1 MAQSAKTWLRVLA
14 PMLVSVGGLVMLR
27 FLGPDFIDQKH
38 IAAVLEPFGKA
49 APLAYIAFLAVRPI
63 TLLPGQLLTAVG
75 GMMFGTLAATL
86 YSLTGSFLSAML
98 LFGVARK
105 LGTGPMKRLAGGK
118 YPALAR
124 AAKRH
129 DFLFALL
136 ACINPLCPTD
146 VMLVAAAASGARLW
160 PSLAGVML
168 GTIPGTFLTAQ
179 FGSGLAQGR
188 TVMTLV
194 SAVGLA
200 VSLVLG
206 VFIGR
211 RFYKE
216 INEAPE
222 EDPDAPAHASGPPEA
237 EGPLAPVRP
246 GSSKQDSGVP
256 ATW

>member
-1 MAQSAKTWLRVLA
+1 MAQSAKNWLRILA
-14 PMLVSVGGLVMLR
+14 PMLLSVGGLVMLR
-27 FLGPDFIDQKH
+27 LLGPDFIDQKH

-49 APLAYIAFLAVRPI
+49 APLAYIAFLAIRPI

-105 LGTGPMKRLAGGK
+105 LGTRLMKRLAGGK
-118 YPALAR
+118 YPAIAR

-136 ACINPLCPTD
+136 SCINPLFPTD

-160 PSLAGVML
+160 PSLAGIML

-188 TVMTLV
+188 TVMTVV
-194 SAVGLA
+194 SAVGLV
-200 VSLVLG
+200 VSLVIG

-216 INEAPE
+216 INDAPV
-222 EDPDAPAHASGPPEA
+222 EDPEQPASNASGVPADELS
-237 EGPLAPVRP
+237 LARVRP
-246 GSSKQDSGVP
+246 GPSKQDGVP

>member
-14 PMLVSVGGLVMLR
+14 PMLASVGGLLMLR
-27 FLGPDFIDQKH
+27 LLGPDFIDQQH
-38 IAAVLEPFGKA
+38 LAGLLEPLGKA
-49 APLAYIAFLAVRPI
+49 APLAYIAFLAIRPV

-75 GMMFGTLAATL
+75 GMLFGTLAATL

-98 LFGVARK
+98 LFGLSRK
-105 LGTGPMKRLAGGK
+105 LGTRLMKRLAGGK

-124 AAKRH
+124 VAKRH
-129 DFLFALL
+129 GFLFALL
-136 ACINPLCPTD
+136 ACINPLFPTD
-146 VMLVAAAASGARLW
+146 VMLVAAASSGARLW
-160 PSLAGVML
+160 PSLAGVMI

-188 TVMTLV
+188 TVMTVV
-194 SAVGLA
+194 SAVGL
-200 VSLVLG
+200 VLSLVLG

-216 INEAPE
+216 LNGGPE
-222 EDPDAPAHASGPPEA
+222 EASEPEPEPGMRAEPP
-237 EGPLAPVRP
+237 
-246 GSSKQDSGVP
+246 KQGGMP

>member
-1 MAQSAKTWLRVLA
+1 
-14 PMLVSVGGLVMLR
+14 MLLSVGGLVMLR
-27 FLGPDFIDQKH
+27 LLGPDFIDQKR
-38 IAAVLEPFGKA
+38 IAAVLEPFGRA
-49 APLAYIAFLAVRPI
+49 APLAYIAFLAIRPV

-98 LFGVARK
+98 LFAVARK
-105 LGTGPMKRLAGGK
+105 LGTRLMKRLAGGK
-118 YPALAR
+118 YPAIAR

-136 ACINPLCPTD
+136 SCINPLFPTD

-160 PSLAGVML
+160 PSLAGIML

-188 TVMTLV
+188 TVMTVV
-194 SAVGLA
+194 SAVGLV
-200 VSLVLG
+200 VSLVIG

-216 INEAPE
+216 INDAPV
-222 EDPDAPAHASGPPEA
+222 EDPTQPAEDVSAAPSEAS
-237 EGPLAPVRP
+237 PLSRVRP
-246 GSSKQDSGVP
+246 GAPKQDGMP

>member
-1 MAQSAKTWLRVLA
+1 
-14 PMLVSVGGLVMLR
+14 MLR
-27 FLGPDFIDQKH
+27 FLGPDYIDQKH

-49 APLAYIAFLAVRPI
+49 APLAYIAFLAIRPI

-105 LGTGPMKRLAGGK
+105 LGTRPMKRLAGGK
-118 YPALAR
+118 YPALVR

-129 DFLFALL
+129 DFLFAFL

-146 VMLVAAAASGARLW
+146 IMLIASAASGARLW
-160 PSLAGVML
+160 PSVAGIML

-188 TVMTLV
+188 TVMTVV

-222 EDPDAPAHASGPPEA
+222 EDSDTPVHVPGAPADGAA
-237 EGPLAPVRP
+237 LARVRP
-246 GSSKQDSGVP
+246 GTAKQDGGVP

>member
-1 MAQSAKTWLRVLA
+1 MAQVAKTWLRVLA
-14 PMLVSVGGLVMLR
+14 PMLVSVGGLLMLR
-27 FLGPDFIDQKH
+27 LLGPDFIDQRY
-38 IAAVLEPFGKA
+38 IADLLSPLGKA
-49 APLAYIAFLAVRPI
+49 APLAYIAFLAVRPL

-98 LFGVARK
+98 LFVLARK
-105 LGTGPMKRLAGGK
+105 LGTRPMKRLAGGK
-118 YPALAR
+118 YPALVR

-129 DFLFALL
+129 DFLFAFM

-146 VMLVAAAASGARLW
+146 VMLVAAAASGARFW
-160 PSLAGVML
+160 PSVAGVML

-188 TVMTLV
+188 TVMTAV
-194 SAVGLA
+194 SAAGLV

-216 INEAPE
+216 LTEESETTSPE
-222 EDPDAPAHASGPPEA
+222 SDARDETTVPGLGGSTTMPRTPPK
-237 EGPLAPVRP
+237 
-246 GSSKQDSGVP
+246 SDGVP

>member
-1 MAQSAKTWLRVLA
+1 MAQSTKTWLRVLA
-14 PMLVSVGGLVMLR
+14 PMLLSVGGLVMLR
-27 FLGPDFIDQKH
+27 LLGPDFIDQKH
-38 IAAVLEPFGKA
+38 ITAVLEPLGDA
-49 APLAYIAFLAVRPI
+49 APLAYIAFLAIRPV

-105 LGTGPMKRLAGGK
+105 VGTRPMKRLAGGK

-129 DFLFALL
+129 DFLFTLL

-160 PSLAGVML
+160 PTVAGIML

-188 TVMTLV
+188 TIMTVV

-222 EDPDAPAHASGPPEA
+222 EDPDALAHASGV
-237 EGPLAPVRP
+237 PVDDEPMARVRTEP
-246 GSSKQDSGVP
+246 AKQDGIP
-256 ATW
+256 AAW